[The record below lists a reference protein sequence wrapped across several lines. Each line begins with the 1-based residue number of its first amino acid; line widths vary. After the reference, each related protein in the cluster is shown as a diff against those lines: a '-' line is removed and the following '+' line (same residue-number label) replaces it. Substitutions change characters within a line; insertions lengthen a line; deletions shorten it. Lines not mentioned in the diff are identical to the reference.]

1 MRFHITISAP
11 MPVGD
16 VRRWLRRQT
25 VAGASTSLAKHGW
38 RTLFFVL
45 WVVLAGCDDNRTMGL
60 DLVGFNHTNQD
71 IYSFHVNEAG
81 GPFVGKHEGGG
92 KFTCCASIP
101 RLYKPGMTVQ
111 VGWTDEVGE
120 HPQERT
126 VEVPPYRPEDGGMFA
141 VHFLRNGQIK
151 VFVTMYML
159 WHPNYPLKGDEAKM

>member
-45 WVVLAGCDDNRTMGL
+45 WVVLAGCDDNRTMGM
-60 DLVGFNHTNQD
+60 DLVGFNHTDTN
-71 IYSFHVNEAG
+71 IGSFHVNDAG
-81 GPFVGKHEGGG
+81 GPFLMRHTGGG
-92 KFTCCASIP
+92 KFTCCISIP
-101 RLYKPGMTVQ
+101 RQYRPGMTVQ
-111 VGWTDEVGE
+111 VGWQGRDIGA
-120 HPQERT
+120 PQERT